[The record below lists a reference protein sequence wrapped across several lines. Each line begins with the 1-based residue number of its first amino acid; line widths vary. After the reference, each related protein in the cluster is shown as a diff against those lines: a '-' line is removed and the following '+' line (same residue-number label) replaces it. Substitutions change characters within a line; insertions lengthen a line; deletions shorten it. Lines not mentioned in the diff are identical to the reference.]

1 MSDKERLNYSKEQID
16 TIRYWQQQMQPKD
29 LGGIGYEEFV
39 EKAIKIVENSI

>member
-29 LGGIGYEEFV
+29 LGGVGYEEFV
-39 EKAIKIVENSI
+39 E